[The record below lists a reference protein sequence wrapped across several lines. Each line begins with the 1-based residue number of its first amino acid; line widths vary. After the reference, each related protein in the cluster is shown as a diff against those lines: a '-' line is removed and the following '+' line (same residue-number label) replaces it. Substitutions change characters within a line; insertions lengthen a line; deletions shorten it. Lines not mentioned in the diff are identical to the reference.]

1 MSTELLELAQRAA
14 RAAGRVLVESA
25 RGPAAGI
32 GAKSTP
38 TDLVSD
44 ADRASEALIVEL
56 IGEQRP
62 GDGILSE
69 EGSDAQSSTG
79 IRWVVDP
86 LDGTVNYLFGI
97 PWWCVSIAA
106 EDEDG
111 AVVGVIYDPVRDELF
126 DAARGDGARRDGK
139 EIHVSGQSDLAQ
151 ALIGTGFAYDARA
164 RARQAEVVTRVLPR
178 ARDIRRAGSA
188 ALDLASLACG
198 RLDGFYEAPMERWDK
213 AAGVLIVREAGGKVT
228 ELPPP
233 LDHLSPGVIAANPR
247 LHDEISRLVLR

>member
-1 MSTELLELAQRAA
+1 MSSELSDLAQRAA
-14 RAAGRVLVESA
+14 RAAGEVLLERFRS
-25 RGPAAGI
+25 PAEGVD
-32 GAKSTP
+32 AKSTP

-44 ADRASEALIVEL
+44 ADRASEEL
-56 IGEQRP
+56 LVDMIRKQRP
-62 GDGILSE
+62 GDGVVSE

-79 IRWVVDP
+79 IVWVIDP

-106 EDEDG
+106 DDADG
-111 AVVGVIYDPVRDELF
+111 TLVGVIYDPVRDELF
-126 DAARGDGARRDGK
+126 DAVRGGGARRDGRF
-139 EIHVSGQSDLAQ
+139 IHVSDQDELAQ
-151 ALIGTGFAYDARA
+151 ALVGTGFAYDARA
-164 RARQAEVVTRVLPR
+164 RERQAEVVARVLPR

-213 AAGVLIVREAGGKVT
+213 AAGVLLVREAGGVVT

-233 LDHLSPGVIAANPR
+233 LEHLSPGVIAGNPA
-247 LHDEISRLVLR
+247 LQKELSQLVLR